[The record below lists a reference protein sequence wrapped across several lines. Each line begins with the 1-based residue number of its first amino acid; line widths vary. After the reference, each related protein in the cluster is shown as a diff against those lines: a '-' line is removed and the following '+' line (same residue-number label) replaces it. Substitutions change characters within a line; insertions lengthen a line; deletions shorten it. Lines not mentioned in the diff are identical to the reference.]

1 MSSGGKTS
9 WASPVHHHEKR
20 VGRLLCWSAN
30 DKLTATWLA
39 LGCAGSWPID
49 PSRPARCL
57 RRRRPCTHV
66 EYVADMPLFLA
77 DVVIVSFSP
86 ALLSLFQ
93 RISRCQLPLLLL
105 LTASASLSWQH
116 QFHRG
121 EKNPTLLPLYVHQ
134 QLMVMEFFVLFF
146 FTKRQSNQ
154 NKCYKHSSF

>member
-121 EKNPTLLPLYVHQ
+121 KKNLPNAPPSICPPTINGDGVLCVIFLYKKTV
-134 QLMVMEFFVLFF
+134 
-146 FTKRQSNQ
+146 QS
-154 NKCYKHSSF
+154 K

>member
-1 MSSGGKTS
+1 M
-9 WASPVHHHEKR
+9 
-20 VGRLLCWSAN
+20 
-30 DKLTATWLA
+30 

-121 EKNPTLLPLYVHQ
+121 EKNLPMHSIIKHFVKFHRVFRGKKKRKGDFNDKFSGKFETFLGILLI
-134 QLMVMEFFVLFF
+134 
-146 FTKRQSNQ
+146 
-154 NKCYKHSSF
+154 KHF